1 MTSLYLICFFTLTRL
16 FLCGLCARG
25 SAETLLSR
33 YWLWVSFWRRWLKGW
48 TVWRIGCRLLYLWCF
63 WCDHLR
69 IRMLRM
75 GERVLLGI
83 DGSYFLREVFLESGF
98 LMVEGFICG
107 DFSFLSLSETFIYLI
122 YSSNFYLNLQRSNST
137 AFLAN
142 PNPLQ
147 FLIVLVYHNSLEI
160 VRHRPK
166 WYWKNIK
173 NVAWNFR
180 SPNRLKDRSIGR
192 CKY

>member
-1 MTSLYLICFFTLTRL
+1 MPTRL
-16 FLCGLCARG
+16 FLYGLCAHG
-25 SAETLLSR
+25 SVETLLNR
-33 YWLWVSFWRRWLKGW
+33 DWLWVSFWRMLLKGW
-48 TVWRIGCRLLYLWCF
+48 TVLRIVCRLLYLWCF
-63 WCDHLR
+63 WCGHLR

-122 YSSNFYLNLQRSNST
+122 YSCNFYLNLQRSSST
-137 AFLAN
+137 VSLAN
-142 PNPLQ
+142 FNPSKYLA
-147 FLIVLVYHNSLEI
+147 ILVYHNSLEI

-166 WYWKNIK
+166 WSWKRNIK
-173 NVAWNFR
+173 VALNFI
-180 SPNRLKDRSIGR
+180 SLNRLKDRSIGG
-192 CKY
+192 CKQQIK